1 MLPATK
7 PLVPHTGS
15 VGPPAFP
22 STYSWRVYV
31 TEAAGAPSKGAYRV
45 TVRVSWEANV
55 RRGLRNFVE
64 AQTLIYSPKGCVD
77 PATHPFSAPCQPY
90 YYGNGS
96 AGGGTLQTTGT
107 VSGVAFD
114 SIGFGLLGQTSDAQ
128 VEQVTH
134 ISSSV
139 NLPSAASVIEGSES
153 GSPATSAVSAADD
166 DPSSATGTYERQTAG
181 PQAPS
186 TVTVQGEGN
195 QITVSIGGSS
205 AGTSAST
212 TQASAANSCNLQ
224 TDNRPCGFGS
234 GTAAG
239 PVTESLV
246 LSGGTGTANLVS
258 VGTSASP
265 VTTYV
270 RRFVPAGGEPGLI
283 RETVTWNLPQISM
296 GGLPSGLASTPSGWQ
311 GYWVRLTGFNAST
324 AVEAG
329 LGTIAPTASITGGQI
344 SYWNGRGYSTLP
356 VSTAGGDVAIS
367 PVDFSAGT
375 GDGNTVRVEVSG
387 TVSFKDSGVT
397 QQIQSGSTRLRA
409 QGTIG
414 SPLIVNL
421 EYRVS
426 RNDVQIADLA
436 LQFTAGGARA
446 SVVYQPAPTT

>member
-1 MLPATK
+1 MTPGRTYSATTTLGPSAPARAAGRAPARRWRGGLSGRPFGLRLAGFLPIDTGRRDTRPYADDAMRRRNSRFTSLLSRGRREEEGFSLVELMVALGVLLIALLALARTATVAFTDVAAARQRQTGAQLANRLLEEIRGLPYTTVKSGLSDSDLTADSRVISCSGVLYYRACPPTAGAEKIVHSPMLPATK

-114 SIGFGLLGQTSDAQ
+114 SIG
-128 VEQVTH
+128 
-134 ISSSV
+134 
-139 NLPSAASVIEGSES
+139 
-153 GSPATSAVSAADD
+153 
-166 DPSSATGTYERQTAG
+166 
-181 PQAPS
+181 
-186 TVTVQGEGN
+186 
-195 QITVSIGGSS
+195 GSS

-212 TQASAANSCNLQ
+212 TQATAANSCNLQ
-224 TDNRPCGFGS
+224 TDNRPCGFGP

-296 GGLPSGLASTPSGWQ
+296 GGLPSGLASTPSGGQ

-329 LGTIAPTASITGGQI
+329 LGTIAPTASIPEGQI
-344 SYWNGRGYSTLP
+344 SSR
-356 VSTAGGDVAIS
+356 
-367 PVDFSAGT
+367 
-375 GDGNTVRVEVSG
+375 
-387 TVSFKDSGVT
+387 
-397 QQIQSGSTRLRA
+397 
-409 QGTIG
+409 
-414 SPLIVNL
+414 
-421 EYRVS
+421 YR
-426 RNDVQIADLA
+426 
-436 LQFTAGGARA
+436 
-446 SVVYQPAPTT
+446 